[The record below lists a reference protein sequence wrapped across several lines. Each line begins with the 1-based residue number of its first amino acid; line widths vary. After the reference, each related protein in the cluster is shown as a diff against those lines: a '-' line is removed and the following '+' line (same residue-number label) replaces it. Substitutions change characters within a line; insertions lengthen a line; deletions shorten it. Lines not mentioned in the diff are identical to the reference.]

1 MPKLGGENARRRAKS
16 RRRTEPRGVSIA
28 HKTGKRVGFD
38 TATRMA
44 SDAIFAYS
52 HLEPSASPAQTP
64 ISELDPLDELS
75 RLVSD
80 DTRRGYCIQ
89 FLGPGSDQTQT
100 VLAEVEVRAS
110 DVSTAMREAAH
121 TPWPPRAIGF
131 RLVVMTGARSLEDKK
146 AVAPPEGLVQKN
158 TCTTGRH
165 CRCPHAGTSRQ
176 ASWPADRDVMSAAAW
191 AWTRQ
196 GRARTGRARAP

>member
-1 MPKLGGENARRRAKS
+1 MLEWLRRRRETAERIEAEAEAVMREYAVRAYAEARRREREAKS
-16 RRRTEPRGVSIA
+16 KVEAQNWNRVALSIA
-28 HKTGKRVGFD
+28 HKTGKRVGLD
-38 TATRMA
+38 TSTRMA
-44 SDAIFAYS
+44 CDAIFAYS

-80 DTRRGYCIQ
+80 DTRRDCIQ

-131 RLVVMTGARSLEDKK
+131 RLVD
-146 AVAPPEGLVQKN
+146 
-158 TCTTGRH
+158 H
-165 CRCPHAGTSRQ
+165 
-176 ASWPADRDVMSAAAW
+176 D
-191 AWTRQ
+191 
-196 GRARTGRARAP
+196 GRAVLGRQEGSRST

>member
-1 MPKLGGENARRRAKS
+1 MLEWLRRRRETAERIEAEAEAVMREYAVRAYAEARRREREAKS
-16 RRRTEPRGVSIA
+16 KVEAQNWNRVALSIA

-131 RLVVMTGARSLEDKK
+131 RLVD
-146 AVAPPEGLVQKN
+146 
-158 TCTTGRH
+158 H
-165 CRCPHAGTSRQ
+165 
-176 ASWPADRDVMSAAAW
+176 D
-191 AWTRQ
+191 
-196 GRARTGRARAP
+196 GRAVLGRQEGSRST